1 MGLIRINYSQAI
13 RESNRLKTVAND
25 CQNANVMVDRL
36 IQKIPTYW
44 QGDAANAFID
54 KLNEWKRE
62 NNAIKTEAN
71 NLGITIKRVADEIR
85 EAERRA
91 IAAMKNQ

>member
-25 CQNANVMVDRL
+25 CQNANAMVDRL

-62 NNAIKTEAN
+62 NNSIKTEAN
-71 NLGITIKRVADEIR
+71 NLGTTIKRVADEIR